1 MNALTLVH
9 KNIAENVREGD
20 TCIDATAGRGYDTAF
35 LCELVGDK
43 GRVIAFDIQ
52 QSAIEST
59 EKLLETKGLH
69 AELHRE
75 SHENMWMYAEK
86 GTVKCVVFNLGYLPG
101 GDHSI
106 FTHFESTKRA
116 VEAGLELLCEGG
128 LMCVSIYH
136 GGATGYEERDA
147 LLEWLKSLDSQRYQV
162 LVVYFHNWLK
172 DPPIP
177 VFILK
182 HEQI

>member
-75 SHENMWMYAEK
+75 SHENMGKYAEK
-86 GTVKCVVFNLGYLPG
+86 GTVKCVVFNLG
-101 GDHSI
+101 
-106 FTHFESTKRA
+106 
-116 VEAGLELLCEGG
+116 
-128 LMCVSIYH
+128 
-136 GGATGYEERDA
+136 
-147 LLEWLKSLDSQRYQV
+147 
-162 LVVYFHNWLK
+162 
-172 DPPIP
+172 
-177 VFILK
+177 
-182 HEQI
+182 